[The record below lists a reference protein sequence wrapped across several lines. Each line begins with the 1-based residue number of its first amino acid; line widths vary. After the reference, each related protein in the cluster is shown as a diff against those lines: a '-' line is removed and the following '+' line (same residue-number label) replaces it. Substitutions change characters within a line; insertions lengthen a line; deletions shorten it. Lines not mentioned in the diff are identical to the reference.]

1 MSDIFYLRE
10 RPWRHGYRV
19 EGSYILKKF
28 GVFHIFFKSE
38 IEALESLTSG
48 DKPT

>member
-1 MSDIFYLRE
+1 MSDRYFIKG

-28 GVFHIFFKSE
+28 GVNHKFYKSDK
-38 IEALESLTSG
+38 EALDNLTSEV
-48 DKPT
+48 K

>member
-1 MSDIFYLRE
+1 MTETYYLKG

-28 GVFHIFFKSE
+28 GVFHRFFKSE
-38 IEALESLTSG
+38 IGALDVLTSG
-48 DKPT
+48 DSTQ